1 MRLWGPSRSSLP
13 AEADRA
19 QGRSIVQQASF
30 GPTGEQLRIPNYE
43 SAGMEGTLASGQAM
57 QKVLHRPHNETGPSS
72 LAGWSGPVSPQAS
85 CRAEH
90 LLRHHLECQVQESD
104 DEAPEAPVR
113 LFVVN
118 HRCHLACGPCDF
130 WPAGRVLRAMAT
142 EDTRSDGSITNTR
155 WKSKASR
162 TVLPTIPVDNP
173 PQLRPLMA
181 QMIAKS
187 HDSPPL
193 RVV

>member
-1 MRLWGPSRSSLP
+1 MGAIPQQPPGGSRQSSRTQHRSTSVIRSNR
-13 AEADRA
+13 RA
-19 QGRSIVQQASF
+19 IED
-30 GPTGEQLRIPNYE
+30 PELRICGDGRYIGKRPSNAE
-43 SAGMEGTLASGQAM
+43 SVAPAAQRNRTVQPGWLERPCLTTSELPGGASTSSSPG
-57 QKVLHRPHNETGPSS
+57 VPGP
-72 LAGWSGPVSPQAS
+72 G
-85 CRAEH
+85 
-90 LLRHHLECQVQESD
+90 D